1 MRSDVSDGAQ
11 REELDKKARNFMG
24 VSSSTERSA
33 EDLLSTPQPGESL
46 AVFYARTKTYWAQK
60 AHETVGAGERGK
72 ELRKSGFELAE
83 KRYGMSPTEAQS
95 SPHVTDYVS

>member
-1 MRSDVSDGAQ
+1 
-11 REELDKKARNFMG
+11 MG